1 MEEIWKDIKDYEGY
15 YQVSNL
21 GRVKSVPRTIQRKK
35 NKYTV
40 KERILKSRPDKDGYE
55 YVVLCIN
62 CKMKTKSIHRL
73 VAEVF
78 IPNPSNLPCINHKDE
93 NPSNNNVENL
103 EWCTYSYNN
112 TYNDLA
118 HRRMKK
124 VDYAKRAANTN
135 WELRKLHTD
144 FKKRTENTNYEA
156 IAEKIRKPINQY
168 DKDNN
173 FIKQWNCAK
182 DIAKEYNTTPEAIRA
197 NCLGK
202 VKGLTKG
209 YKWRYVENE

>member
-1 MEEIWKDIKDYEGY
+1 MI
-15 YQVSNL
+15 SSL
-21 GRVKSVPRTIQRKK
+21 GNVKSLARVIQRKK
-35 NKYTV
+35 NLYTV
-40 KERILKSRPDKDGYE
+40 REKILKPRKDKDGYE
-55 YVVLCIN
+55 YVVLCVN
-62 CKMKTKSIHRL
+62 CKTKTVSVHRL
-73 VAEVF
+73 VCLAFLEN
-78 IPNPSNLPCINHKDE
+78 PNNLPCINHKDE

-124 VDYAKRAANTN
+124 VDYAKRTANTN

-156 IAEKIRKPINQY
+156 IAEKRRKAVNQY
-168 DKDNN
+168 DINDNL
-173 FIKQWNCAK
+173 IKQWACVN
-182 DIAKEYNTTPEAIRA
+182 DISKEYNITPDAIRA